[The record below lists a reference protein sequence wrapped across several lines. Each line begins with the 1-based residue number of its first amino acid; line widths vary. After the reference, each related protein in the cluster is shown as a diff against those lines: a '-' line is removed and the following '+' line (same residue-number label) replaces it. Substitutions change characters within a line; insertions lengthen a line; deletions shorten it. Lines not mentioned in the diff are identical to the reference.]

1 MVKKTAK
8 LRLIT
13 LAIYASLL
21 GGAAGLLSKVGPW
34 LAVSD
39 PIPARIDVI
48 FTFGGENI
56 RISYSR
62 DLMRR
67 FPQAHWVI
75 SDYGH
80 RYTRLLERQG
90 FDMSRITILDTCRY
104 TISEVKRLAD
114 WLKRQSVAPPNHADG
129 VNPADPQSQAALTMR
144 PLHIALVSNPLHM
157 RRIKLIAEK
166 TFRDPAILLHCL
178 PVPAERYGWTR
189 HSIGRWWETRTLRT
203 WVWLE
208 TAKIITFWALFS
220 WR

>member
-1 MVKKTAK
+1 MAGKKTK
-8 LRLIT
+8 LRLFT
-13 LAIYASLL
+13 LAVFVSLL
-21 GGAAGLLSKVGPW
+21 GVIAGIFSQAGPW

-56 RISYSR
+56 RVNYSR

-75 SDYGH
+75 SDYAH
-80 RYTRLLERQG
+80 RYARLLERQG
-90 FDMSRITILDTCRY
+90 VDMSRVTILDTCRY
-104 TISEVKRLAD
+104 TISEVKGFAY
-114 WLKRQSVAPPNHADG
+114 WLKKQSVAPQGHADG
-129 VNPADPQSQAALTMR
+129 LTPADSKNQPALSMR

-157 RRIKLIAEK
+157 RRIKLIAENN
-166 TFRDPAILLHCL
+166 FRDPAIRLHCL

-189 HSIGRWWETRTLRT
+189 HSISRWWETRTLRT
-203 WVWLE
+203 WVCLE